1 MHRTSSARA
10 LWSFVVVAALGL
22 CLTAPAPALALA
34 GPFKVGDR
42 VECDTIGNKRNGYR
56 KATVIAYQPGDAA
69 NGRDQNSGY
78 FYRVHIDG
86 WNTEGMLCWTEDLRP
101 LAATPP
107 AATAGPAN
115 RRPAPTTTSLTTAP
129 LPVPAALGPAVD
141 ALGTVVADRPILS
154 CPVAQPPARNGDVP
168 NLELLKKVFRCQ
180 YGEKPARAGL
190 DGAVTIDV
198 EAIQAGRS
206 RKWAFAGGTSGS
218 DGDGGTAD
226 TNVHP
231 IKITFTRTTHY
242 RSGITRT
249 AGAIRIYRFYVNAFG
264 EWQYGSAENI
274 RDGVITDI
282 KHD

>member
-1 MHRTSSARA
+1 MHRTSSAHA
-10 LWSFVVVAALGL
+10 LWSFVVVAVLGL
-22 CLTAPAPALALA
+22 CLTAPAPAYALV

-42 VECDTIGNKRNGYR
+42 VECDTIGNKKNGYR

-86 WNTEGMLCWTEDLRP
+86 WNAEGMLCWTEDLRP

-107 AATAGPAN
+107 AAPAPPAN
-115 RRPAPTTTSLTTAP
+115 RRPAPTTTAPTTAP
-129 LPVPAALGPAVD
+129 LPAPAGPGPMVD
-141 ALGTVVADRPILS
+141 AMGTVGADRPILS
-154 CPVAQPPARNGDVP
+154 CPTSQPTARNGDAP
-168 NLELLKKVFRCQ
+168 NLELLKRVFRCQ

-226 TNVHP
+226 TIVHP
-231 IKITFTRTTHY
+231 IKITFTKTTHY
-242 RSGITRT
+242 RSGITRS
-249 AGAIRIYRFYVNAFG
+249 AGTIRIYRFYVNAFG

-274 RDGVITDI
+274 RDGVISDI